1 MPWCRVWLPV
11 LFAVSQLAGAV
22 PAPPQLWGDLP
33 PGKHSV
39 GFRVLW
45 LTRPGDS
52 WDGSSPGRPLRVF
65 VWYPAR
71 ASRGAV
77 PMRFGDYLDCAPSG
91 PPFQALYDHLHAREL
106 RTASRQFQPED
117 PAKLARLREAA
128 TAAVRD
134 APPRG
139 RSALVLHS
147 LGLNDYQA
155 ESTVLS
161 EFLASH
167 GYVVANIPQTPR
179 SASEPALR
187 FRAEDLRLQASDLEF
202 AAEEL
207 RKLPFVRAD
216 GDFAVIGHS
225 AGAVAGLI
233 LNQRNPKAAML
244 VSLDGSVDNKDG
256 IAVLRELGIAPG
268 SVRAVV
274 AHLRK
279 TVPAQAYD
287 PAFLDDLPPGKR
299 RGVAFRQATHFD
311 FQNWPLLLH
320 YTGAED
326 PRAGTLR
333 SSAEGQKIHLAV
345 IRSVLEILDAGFR
358 GWPAGLTAILKGVQ
372 AAQEP

>member
-1 MPWCRVWLPV
+1 MPLCRIWLTA
-11 LFAVSQLAGAV
+11 LLAASHLASAA
-22 PAPPQLWGDLP
+22 PAPPQLWGNLP
-33 PGKHSV
+33 PGKHAV

-52 WDGSSPGRPLRVF
+52 WDGVAPGRPIRVF

-71 ASRGAV
+71 NARNAT
-77 PMRFGDYLDCAPSG
+77 PMRFGDYLACAPSG
-91 PPFQALYDHLHAREL
+91 PPFQALYDYLHAREL

-128 TAAVRD
+128 AAAVRD

-139 RSALVLHS
+139 RSTLVLHS

-167 GYVVANIPQTPR
+167 GYVVANIPQTGR

-187 FRAEDLRLQASDLEF
+187 FRAEDLRLQAGDLEF
-202 AAEEL
+202 TAAEL

-216 GDFAVIGHS
+216 GDFGVVGHS

-256 IAVLRELGIAPG
+256 IAVLKELGIAPG

-287 PAFLDDLPPGKR
+287 PAFLNDLPSGKR

-333 SSAEGQKIHLAV
+333 SSAEAQKIHLAV

-358 GWPAGLTAILKGVQ
+358 GRPARLNAILEGVQ